1 MSGHSRWAQIKHKKA
16 ATDAKKGKLFSR
28 LSKILTLAAKELGP
42 DPKTNSKLAAAI
54 EEARKENL
62 PKENIERA
70 IKHASDKEALELKE
84 VVYEAYGPGGSA
96 LIITVVTDN
105 SNRATNEIKRLL
117 SEHGAKLGEQ
127 GSALWAFERRSQSE
141 GGFIAKFPQIL
152 SPDDAKKFEELLEA
166 LSEHDDIE
174 NVYANVE
181 VK

>member
-16 ATDAKKGKLFSR
+16 AADARKGKLFSR

-70 IKHASDKEALELKE
+70 IKRASDKEALELKE

-117 SEHGAKLGEQ
+117 SEHDAKLGER
-127 GSALWAFERRSQSE
+127 GSAMWAFEKK
-141 GGFIAKFPQIL
+141 GGDFVAKFPMAL
-152 SPDDAKKFEELLEA
+152 GENDAKKFEELLEA
-166 LSEHDDIE
+166 LSEYEDVGE
-174 NVYANVE
+174 VYSNSQL
-181 VK
+181 KT